1 MNQINSRVSSN
12 VTNNFRYRRMKSES
26 VLTSELQCKASLVR
40 GWSTSESVLAQGE
53 KLFDIH
59 GIDHACDVIN
69 ILITNNWRLSQS
81 TAEQHRS
88 VHTIDLVERQI
99 DHISRCVHISV
110 PNRATDCT
118 SSHEVAFWME
128 PGWAGNGSR
137 FDPTAHSF
145 RLAKQ
150 CEQTCEVLYSLILIT
165 LACKPFVSR
174 FVTHF

>member
-1 MNQINSRVSSN
+1 
-12 VTNNFRYRRMKSES
+12 MKRES

-59 GIDHACDVIN
+59 GIYHACDVIN

-110 PNRATDCT
+110 PNRATECT
-118 SSHEVAFWME
+118 SSHEVTFLD
-128 PGWAGNGSR
+128 G
-137 FDPTAHSF
+137 T
-145 RLAKQ
+145 RLGRKW
-150 CEQTCEVLYSLILIT
+150 IT
-165 LACKPFVSR
+165 V
-174 FVTHF
+174 